1 MPRPAPKG
9 GRGASLTGDRCD
21 FCDSGR
27 LRGGRVR
34 EEVRVGEGL
43 VVMDGVPAHV
53 CEGCGERYY
62 DADVVKRFDL
72 VGFRRL
78 RMLA

>member
-1 MPRPAPKG
+1 
-9 GRGASLTGDRCD
+9 
-21 FCDSGR
+21 
-27 LRGGRVR
+27 
-34 EEVRVGEGL
+34 
-43 VVMDGVPAHV
+43 MDGVPAHV